1 MEYLD
6 SDSSLFQ
13 VRVTVGKIVS
23 RFLVAVLLA
32 ALTYTLS
39 LPALRAAEKPLT
51 HDDVT
56 LLLLGGASS
65 QKLIDLVK
73 QRGIDFQMTAEV
85 ATEFRRDGADDS
97 VIQALESAGKG
108 ASQASPSA
116 APPAS
121 NSTSPTSPPAA
132 SSSDSSVARPTLI
145 RPGDSRPANP
155 SASAAPTLGASG
167 NSGATPS
174 SQSAPTAPVG
184 ADGISP
190 ATSSGPSIGV
200 PSSPDATQSSSGASS
215 GSSNS
220 SSSSASSS
228 SNSSSGPTLVR
239 HRAPV
244 VSVPPEAPA
253 AAHPA
258 AAGSATVP
266 AATASAAAP
275 AKVTGL
281 DLSDP
286 GPERQQQIIQAFA
299 AKEALF
305 KVARDNYTY
314 HQINKVE
321 EIGPDG
327 EVTGRYQQD
336 WDILYD
342 DNGSRIERVSYAPP
356 DSLHQLILTEQDLD
370 AFRNIQPFVL
380 TTAELPEYDVQYR
393 GHVKVD
399 ELTAYVFSI
408 RPKEI
413 QKGKQY
419 FQGLVWVDD
428 RDLQIVKTEGKN
440 VPEIKS
446 KGNENLFPRFTSWRE
461 QIDGKFWFPTYTLAD
476 DTLYFSGG
484 PPVHVKEIIRYTD
497 YKQFGSRVIIGDVS
511 AVPNS
516 QSSEQPKKPAQDQ
529 KTPPPN

>member
-1 MEYLD
+1 M
-6 SDSSLFQ
+6 
-13 VRVTVGKIVS
+13 GKITS
-23 RFLVAVLLA
+23 RFLIGILLTLLVCS
-32 ALTYTLS
+32 LTVQG
-39 LPALRAAEKPLT
+39 LRAAEKPLT

-56 LLLLGGASS
+56 LLLIGGASS
-65 QKLIDLVK
+65 QKLIDLIK
-73 QRGIDFQMTAEV
+73 QRGIDFQMSAEA

-97 VIQALESAGKG
+97 VIQALEGASGKG
-108 ASQASPSA
+108 TSPVAPSTA
-116 APPAS
+116 APSTPAPPP
-121 NSTSPTSPPAA
+121 NTSSPPSA
-132 SSSDSSVARPTLI
+132 SSSPANSERPTLI
-145 RPGDSRPANP
+145 RHGS
-155 SASAAPTLGASG
+155 SQQASSSGAAAPTLGGSG
-167 NSGATPS
+167 NSTATTS
-174 SQSAPTAPVG
+174 SQSAPPTMIG

-190 ATSSGPSIGV
+190 ATSSGPSLGV
-200 PSSPDATQSSSGASS
+200 PSSPDATA
-215 GSSNS
+215 
-220 SSSSASSS
+220 SSSSAGASTTSSNSTATSSS
-228 SNSSSGPTLVR
+228 TGSSSGPTLVR

-244 VSVPPEAPA
+244 VSAPPQAQAAAQPA
-253 AAHPA
+253 AG
-258 AAGSATVP
+258 GSTTVP
-266 AATASAAAP
+266 ATSASAAP

-286 GPERQQQIIQAFA
+286 SPERIQQIIQAFA

-342 DNGSRIERVSYAPP
+342 DRGARIERVSYAPP
-356 DSLHQLILTEQDLD
+356 DTLHQLILTEQDLD

-380 TTAELPEYDVQYR
+380 TTAELPEYDVQYK

-413 QKGKQY
+413 QKGRQY

-446 KGNENLFPRFTSWRE
+446 RGNENLFPRFTSWRE

-476 DTLYFSGG
+476 DTLYFTGA

-497 YKQFGSRVIIGDVS
+497 YKQFGSRVTIGDVT
-511 AVPNS
+511 AVPNTPS
-516 QSSEQPKKPAQDQ
+516 GQPPNKSPQGQ
-529 KTPPPN
+529 KAPPPN

>member
-1 MEYLD
+1 MECLD
-6 SDSSLFQ
+6 SDSSRFHL
-13 VRVTVGKIVS
+13 RGTVSKVIS
-23 RFLVAVLLA
+23 RFLAAVLLA
-32 ALTYTLS
+32 GLAYTLS
-39 LPALRAAEKPLT
+39 LPPLRAAEKPLT

-65 QKLIDLVK
+65 QKLVDLIK
-73 QRGIDFQMTAEV
+73 QRGIDFQVTAEA
-85 ATEFRRDGADDS
+85 ATEFRRDGADDAA
-97 VIQALESAGKG
+97 INALESAGKG
-108 ASQASPSA
+108 SSQASPSA
-116 APPAS
+116 TPPAS
-121 NSTSPTSPPAA
+121 NTTSPPPA
-132 SSSDSSVARPTLI
+132 STSDSSPGRPTLL
-145 RPGDSRPANP
+145 RPGDSRRASP
-155 SASAAPTLGASG
+155 SSSAAPTSGASG
-167 NSGATPS
+167 NSGAASS
-174 SQSAPTAPVG
+174 SQSAPATIVG

-190 ATSSGPSIGV
+190 ETSSGPSLGV
-200 PSSPDATQSSSGASS
+200 PSSPDATQSSGSASS
-215 GSSNS
+215 GSSG
-220 SSSSASSS
+220 SSASSAS
-228 SNSSSGPTLVR
+228 SGSSSSGPTLIR

-244 VSVPPEAPA
+244 VSVPPQTAAATRPA
-253 AAHPA
+253 AT
-258 AAGSATVP
+258 GSSTVP
-266 AATASAAAP
+266 AATASAAP

-286 GPERQQQIIQAFA
+286 SPERQQQIIQAFA

-327 EVTGRYQQD
+327 EVTGEYQQD

-408 RPKEI
+408 RPKVM

-419 FQGLVWVDD
+419 FDGLVWVDD

-476 DTLYFSGG
+476 DTLYFTGA

-516 QSSEQPKKPAQDQ
+516 QSSEQPKKPPQH
-529 KTPPPN
+529 